1 MIEQLPAAFRA
12 MSEPMVSHDCIAFYL
27 LAREVSKHCK
37 VVQSGQGADELFAGY
52 HWYPKVDGA
61 DDAFAAYRAAFFD
74 RDHEEYLATVGERFR
89 VEDVAGRFVRDH
101 FASPGAEAA
110 VDKALRLDSTIMLVD
125 DPVKRVDNMTM
136 AWGLEARVPFLDYRL
151 AELSARIP
159 ARFKLGDGGK
169 QVLKGAARKVIPSEV
184 IDRPKGYFP
193 VPGLKHL
200 QGRTREWVRAAA
212 RPEPGPRPV
221 PAGDIRSPAERSGRR
236 PHRCAAQAVAA
247 GRPQP
252 LAQRTG
258 TLKMGPNAGARTR
271 SDHERPLAS
280 ASPAQPAPAT
290 YPGAHLRTPAG
301 ASRRRSQRAHRETAE
316 HPLRL
321 GPPADR
327 ADLPGRRGT
336 GPRPATGSPGERD
349 IALYVAAPRQ
359 VLAHAPQQLFLD
371 PSDTLR
377 LWFTDYRPARRPPRG
392 FRIRRVHTEEDW
404 AAINRLYLARG
415 MLPVQTER
423 LSPRHQGGP
432 IYWLAEDADTGVAV
446 GTVMGLNHAKAF
458 QDPEGGSSLWCLAV
472 DPQCS
477 RPGVGEA
484 LVRHLVEHFMS
495 RELAYLDLSVLHN
508 NQQAKALYR
517 KLGFRELATF
527 TIKRKN
533 GINQSL
539 FLGPGPEEDLNPYA
553 RIIVD
558 EAHRRGIEVRVDDAE
573 GGLFTLTQGGRQIR
587 CRESLSDL
595 TTAVSMTLCQDKVL
609 THRALQ
615 HAGLRQPQ
623 QRLAGS
629 AEENAAFLAEHAS
642 LVVKPVDGEQGQ
654 GVAVDLRTADEVEEA
669 IEAAR
674 HFDSRVLLESYHA
687 GHDLRVLVIG
697 YEVVAAAIR
706 RPAAVIGDGRHSIRE
721 LIEAQS
727 RRRQAATGGK
737 AASRSTTR
745 PSAPCGPPAMATTTC
760 CPAAN
765 TWPCGAP
772 PTCTPAASSRTSPT
786 PSIRPSARPR
796 SRPRGPW
803 KYRWWAWTSWS
814 RPPTSP
820 TT

>member
-1 MIEQLPAAFRA
+1 MKGHLHLPHPHNQRLQRIQA
-12 MSEPMVSHDCIAFYL
+12 PTY
-27 LAREVSKHCK
+27 
-37 VVQSGQGADELFAGY
+37 
-52 HWYPKVDGA
+52 
-61 DDAFAAYRAAFFD
+61 
-74 RDHEEYLATVGERFR
+74 ERLQ
-89 VEDVAGRFVRDH
+89 A
-101 FASPGAEAA
+101 
-110 VDKALRLDSTIMLVD
+110 
-125 DPVKRVDNMTM
+125 
-136 AWGLEARVPFLDYRL
+136 RL
-151 AELSARIP
+151 AEDHSEPTEKPLSIHC
-159 ARFKLGDGGK
+159 GW
-169 QVLKGAARKVIPSEV
+169 
-184 IDRPKGYFP
+184 
-193 VPGLKHL
+193 
-200 QGRTREWVRAAA
+200 GRLLI
-212 RPEPGPRPV
+212 G
-221 PAGDIRSPAERSGRR
+221 
-236 PHRCAAQAVAA
+236 Q
-247 GRPQP
+247 
-252 LAQRTG
+252 
-258 TLKMGPNAGARTR
+258 
-271 SDHERPLAS
+271 
-280 ASPAQPAPAT
+280 T
-290 YPGAHLRTPAG
+290 YPD
-301 ASRRRSQRAHRETAE
+301 AE
-316 HPLRL
+316 ELAR
-321 GPPADR
+321 
-327 ADLPGRRGT
+327 DLLQE
-336 GPRPATGSPGERD
+336 APGERD
-349 IALYVAAPRQ
+349 IALYVAAPQQ

-609 THRALQ
+609 T
-615 HAGLRQPQ
+615 
-623 QRLAGS
+623 
-629 AEENAAFLAEHAS
+629 
-642 LVVKPVDGEQGQ
+642 Q
-654 GVAVDLRTADEVEEA
+654 GVAVDLRTAEEVEEA

-727 RRRQAATGGK
+727 RRRQAATGGESRIPLDHETERTLR
-737 AASRSTTR
+737 AAGYGYDDVLPSGEHLAVRRTANLHTGGILEDVTDALHPALREAAIQAARALEIPVVGLDFLVEAADQPDYVIIEANERAGLANHEPQPTAERFVDLLFPLSREV
-745 PSAPCGPPAMATTTC
+745 PS
-760 CPAAN
+760 
-765 TWPCGAP
+765 
-772 PTCTPAASSRTSPT
+772 
-786 PSIRPSARPR
+786 
-796 SRPRGPW
+796 
-803 KYRWWAWTSWS
+803 
-814 RPPTSP
+814 
-820 TT
+820 